1 MSPLIILCGIFFF
14 LTYTVFSF
22 FALCGIFFFLPYE
35 VFFYIF
41 FFFDYMLLPIFYIID
56 ILSKL
61 LKSLFYKIKLNV

>member
-22 FALCGIFFFLPYE
+22 FLPYE
-35 VFFYIF
+35 VFFYI
-41 FFFDYMLLPIFYIID
+41 FFDYMLLPIFYIID

>member
-22 FALCGIFFFLPYE
+22 FCLMWYFLFLPYE
-35 VFFYIF
+35 VFFYI
-41 FFFDYMLLPIFYIID
+41 FFDYMLLPIFYIID